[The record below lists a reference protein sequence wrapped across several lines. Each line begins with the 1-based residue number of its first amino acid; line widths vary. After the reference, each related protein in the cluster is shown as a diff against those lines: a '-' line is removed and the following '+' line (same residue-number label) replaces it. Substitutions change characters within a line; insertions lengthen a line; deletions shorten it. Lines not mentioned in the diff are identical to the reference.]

1 MEGSYTKKK
10 KVKRNKRNSKMGTLW
25 IDGCEVTFENRK
37 PILDVAL
44 ENQIYIPH
52 LCYHIG
58 FPSPKGLKSVSSVY
72 RGDKVYEGEKELE
85 YEGCGLC
92 IIKIEGRDGFSPSC
106 TTLAEEGIV
115 ISTDTPDLL
124 EKRQAHLA
132 QILERHPHA
141 CLLCPQVRG
150 CDRKTCSIKVPEE
163 ERCCWKFGI
172 CEIQRVADYIG
183 IRGGLPAYRPQKEVL
198 EDDPFF
204 VRNYNYCIGCLRCV
218 IACKDIAGAEALT
231 FTNVEGEVTVGF
243 KGRTPKEAG
252 CKFCG
257 ICVEVCP
264 SGALYDKEVKM
275 VSEKETVLVPCR
287 NACPAGVDVPR
298 YVHLI
303 SEGKFDEA
311 NQVILKNDPFPSILG
326 RVCHSPCEPE
336 CRRGKLDEPISIK
349 NLKWAASLYKE
360 EIELV
365 PGQRTGKKVAVVGL
379 GPSGLSCAF
388 YLSLMGHD
396 VVGYDA
402 LPKAGGMLRVGIPPY
417 RLPRDVLDL
426 ELKRLQTLGVKLETG
441 TKIES
446 AASLLSN
453 GYDAVFL
460 GLGAHKGKKVEIEG
474 GGYAMDGLGLLKL
487 FNFTGR
493 IEVGERVA
501 ILGGGNVAVDVA
513 RILIRENCRHVTI
526 FYRRTKEE
534 MPAYRE
540 EVEAALEEG
549 VIIEFQSAPLKM
561 EKRNGLLHIQFI
573 KMKMSDE
580 MDESGR
586 RTPLPVQGSE
596 HWLSF
601 NNVVAAVG
609 ETPDIPEGM
618 RSLVGED
625 GRIWVHNKTF
635 MTKAER
641 VFAGGDVV
649 TGPRTVVEAVTAGK
663 KAAVAIDRFL
673 MSKGEMELTRDQ
685 GYLKPYWQFNGG
697 RRVFPEVLCV
707 DERLEGY
714 PEVISVLGEEAAK
727 EEAKRCMRCYF
738 RFMIPEV
745 TYPPEKWM
753 PFVEENVLNV
763 PEEEGVYQL
772 FDEEKKLYKVFGT
785 ENLRKAIIDEL
796 HYGGSARFF
805 IYEKEVMYTSRERQI
820 IQQYLK
826 ENGKL
831 PPGNDEMEELF

>member
-10 KVKRNKRNSKMGTLW
+10 KVKKNSKMGTFW
-25 IDGCEVTFENRK
+25 IDGCEVTFENGK
-37 PILDVAL
+37 PILGVAL

-52 LCYHIG
+52 LCYRVG
-58 FPSPKGLKSVSSVY
+58 FPSPKGLKSVSTVY
-72 RGDKVYEGEKELE
+72 CGDKVYEGEKELE

-92 IIKIEGRDGFSPSC
+92 IIKIEGRNGFSPSC
-106 TTLAEEGIV
+106 TTLAEEGMV

-141 CLLCPQVRG
+141 CLFCPQVRG

-243 KGRTPKEAG
+243 KGGTPKEAG
-252 CKFCG
+252 CRFCG
-257 ICVEVCP
+257 ICVQVCP

-287 NACPAGVDVPR
+287 NACPAGVDVSR

-311 NQVILKNDPFPSILG
+311 NRVILKNDPFPSILG
-326 RVCHSPCEPE
+326 RVCHSPCELN
-336 CRRGKLDEPISIK
+336 CRRGKVDEPVSIK
-349 NLKWAASLYKE
+349 NLKRAASLFTEKV
-360 EIELV
+360 ELV

-379 GPSGLSCAF
+379 GPSGLSCVF

-396 VVGYDA
+396 VTGYDA
-402 LPKAGGMLRVGIPPY
+402 LPKAGGMLRMGIPPY
-417 RLPRDVLDL
+417 RLPREVLDS
-426 ELKRLQTLGVKLETG
+426 ELRKFHDLGVKLHTETR
-441 TKIES
+441 IDS
-446 AASLLSN
+446 VDSLLAES
-453 GYDAVFL
+453 YDAVFL
-460 GLGAHKGKKVEIEG
+460 GLGAHKGKKMGIPGEEESI
-474 GGYAMDGLGLLKL
+474 DGLGLLRDFSL
-487 FNFTGR
+487 TSR
-493 IEVGERVA
+493 IKVGQNVA

-513 RILIRENCRHVTI
+513 RILIRENCRHVSI

-534 MPAYRE
+534 MPAFRE

-549 VIIEFQSAPLKM
+549 VIIEFQSAPLRM
-561 EKRNGLLHIQFI
+561 EKRNDLLHVQFI
-573 KMKMSDE
+573 KMEMSDE
-580 MDESGR
+580 MDKSGR
-586 RTPLPVQGSE
+586 RTPHPVQGSE

-625 GRIWVHNKTF
+625 GRIWVHDKTF

-641 VFAGGDVV
+641 VFAGGDAV
-649 TGPRTVVEAVTAGK
+649 TGPRTVVEAVAAGK

-673 MSKGEMELTRDQ
+673 MNRGKIELARDQ

-697 RRVFPEVLCV
+697 GRAFPEVLRV
-707 DERLEGY
+707 DERLQGFS
-714 PEVISVLGEEAAK
+714 EVISVLGEEAAK

-745 TYPPEKWM
+745 TYPPEKWI
-753 PFVEENVLNV
+753 PFVKENVINV
-763 PEEEGVYQL
+763 PGEEGIYQL
-772 FDEEKKLYKVFGT
+772 FDEGKKLHKVIGT
-785 ENLRKAIIDEL
+785 ENLQEALLDEL
-796 HYGGSARFF
+796 DSGDSVKFF
-805 IYEKEVMYTSRERQI
+805 IYEKEIMYTSRERQI

-826 ENGKL
+826 ENGRL
-831 PPGNDEMEELF
+831 PPGNDETEELF

>member
-25 IDGCEVTFENRK
+25 IDGCKVTFENRK

-58 FPSPKGLKSVSSVY
+58 FPSPKGLKSVSTVY

-106 TTLAEEGIV
+106 TTLAEEGMV

-124 EKRQAHLA
+124 EKRQVHLA

-141 CLLCPQVRG
+141 CLLCPQIRG

-163 ERCCWKFGI
+163 ERCCWKFGV
-172 CEIQRVADYIG
+172 CEIQRIADYIG
-183 IRGGLPAYRPQKEVL
+183 IKGGLPAYKPQKEVL

-257 ICVEVCP
+257 ICVQVCP

-298 YVHLI
+298 YIHLI

-326 RVCHSPCEPE
+326 RVCHSPCELN
-336 CRRGKLDEPISIK
+336 CRRGKVDEPVSIK
-349 NLKWAASLYKE
+349 NLKRAASLFREKV
-360 EIELV
+360 ELV

-396 VVGYDA
+396 VIGYDA
-402 LPKAGGMLRVGIPPY
+402 LSKAGGMLQVGIPPY
-417 RLPRDVLDL
+417 RLPKDVLDL
-426 ELKRLQTLGVKLETG
+426 ELERLQTLGVKLETG

-460 GLGAHKGKKVEIEG
+460 GLGAHKGKKMGIRGEEDSI
-474 GGYAMDGLGLLKL
+474 DGLGLLRD
-487 FNFTGR
+487 FNLTGR
-493 IEVGERVA
+493 IKAGQNVA
-501 ILGGGNVAVDVA
+501 IIGGGNVAIDVA
-513 RILIRENCRHVTI
+513 RILVRKNRRHVTI

-534 MPAYRE
+534 MPAFRE

-549 VIIEFQSAPLKM
+549 IIIAFQSAPLKM
-561 EKRNGLLHIQFI
+561 EKKNGLLRVQFI

-586 RTPLPVQGSE
+586 RTPLPVLGSE

-601 NNVVAAVG
+601 NSVIAAVG

-618 RSLVGED
+618 RSLVGEE
-625 GRIWVHNKTF
+625 GRIWVDDKTF
-635 MTKAER
+635 MTKVEK
-641 VFAGGDVV
+641 VFAGGDTV

-663 KAAVAIDRFL
+663 RAALAIDRFL
-673 MSKGEMELTRDQ
+673 MNRGEIEIRKDKR
-685 GYLKPYWQFNGG
+685 YLKPCWDFNEGG
-697 RRVFPEVLCV
+697 RVLPEVLCV
-707 DERLEGY
+707 DKRLQGFS
-714 PEVISVLGEEAAK
+714 EVKSALGEEAAK

-763 PEEEGVYQL
+763 PQEEGVYQL

-785 ENLRKAIIDEL
+785 ENLRKSIIDEL
-796 HYGGSARFF
+796 HHGVAARFF

-826 ENGKL
+826 ENGRL